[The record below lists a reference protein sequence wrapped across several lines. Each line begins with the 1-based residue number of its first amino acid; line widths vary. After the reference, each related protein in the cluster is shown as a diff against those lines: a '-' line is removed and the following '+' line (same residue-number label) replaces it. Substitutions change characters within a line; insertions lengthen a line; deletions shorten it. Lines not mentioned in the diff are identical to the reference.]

1 MASETLRAVALA
13 TTLLASI
20 CATAMAQTSA
30 PAAGASEWTSREACG
45 TRATRGA
52 NCIIF
57 GSVAGRSS
65 DGVDLSARSRAG
77 RRWASTQGY

>member
-30 PAAGASEWTSREACG
+30 PAAGASESHLVKPAELEQL
-45 TRATRGA
+45 
-52 NCIIF
+52 
-57 GSVAGRSS
+57 VAPIALFS
-65 DGVDLSARSRAG
+65 DPLLAEVRAG
-77 RRWASTQGY
+77 CGNLHRPISGVSA